1 LRACL
6 PSIQRSTDAAPA
18 RITLAACACS
28 QLVLS
33 PAAAARAES
42 RRLGRFV
49 RMLAVGVP
57 PEAVRSAMAR
67 EGLAPAQ
74 LDALALAP
82 LLL

>member
-1 LRACL
+1 M
-6 PSIQRSTDAAPA
+6 
-18 RITLAACACS
+18 LAACVPS
-28 QLVLS
+28 QLVAS

-49 RMLAVGVP
+49 RMLAAGVP
-57 PEAVRSAMAR
+57 PDAVRSAMAR
-67 EGLAPAQ
+67 EGLPPAA